1 MTGNQNTFQA
11 TWLCICFY
19 LTVALET
26 IFYSKL
32 PIHAKSGNNRG
43 IFFANHQ
50 FSYKISVTETY
61 LQHHWQH
68 YKAKKILSK

>member
-32 PIHAKSGNNRG
+32 PIHAKSGNNRD
-43 IFFANHQ
+43 IFFANHHI
-50 FSYKISVTETY
+50 F
-61 LQHHWQH
+61 LQNFCDRNLFT
-68 YKAKKILSK
+68 APLAAL